1 MVLGLLVLGLLVLG
15 LGRLLRLILGSLR
28 SLRSLGF
35 LGNYCKSLSA
45 GGAEFYSGGY
55 RCTAIGA
62 KTRLCHIL
70 KD

>member
-15 LGRLLRLILGSLR
+15 LGRLLRLILGR
-28 SLRSLGF
+28 LRSLGF